1 MKKRYTFTDGETID
15 ADLDDLRKL
24 LAENQCYLDNYEDVY
39 SSLEDD
45 DYVARGNGFCD
56 RKYSDDFI
64 EGQMEKYGRRVK
76 EIEGWIAEWPAEKPS
91 NYRAKIIFTAFFL
104 TFITI
109 MSSCNQKTSVDL
121 ILHNANIYTVD
132 NDFTKVQAFAVKD
145 GKFVAVGD
153 EKQIMQHYTAKEIID
168 AQGNAVY
175 PGFMDGHCHFTGYGE
190 NLVRWANLKG
200 CRSFDEV
207 IERLKV
213 HDSLYPSDWLLGRGW
228 DQNLWEVAEFPD
240 NKKLVEVF
248 PDKKVLLTRVDGHAV
263 LVSKEVLE
271 LAGIDENTKMDG
283 GMAIVKDGRCTGVL
297 LDNLA
302 DAAKALVPKM
312 ETELRVQALL
322 KAQENCMAVGLTS
335 VTDAGLDIATI
346 ELIDSLQ
353 QAGQL
358 IMHVNAMVNPDDET
372 MDYFMGQ
379 GVIDKECLTVRS
391 VKIYADGALGSRG
404 AKLLEPYSDDPTNT
418 GLMVENDDFYHHV
431 CQKAYDAGFQ
441 VCCHAIGDGG
451 VRHVLDIYSEY
462 LKGQNDLRWRIE
474 HSQVVDE
481 ADFQRYGEY
490 SVIPSIQTTHCTSD
504 MDWADERL
512 GEERI
517 KNAYAYQR
525 LLQQNGWVV
534 NGTDFPIE
542 DIGPIYTFY
551 AAVARKHLDGSPAK
565 GFQMENALT
574 REQALRSITIWVA
587 KGCFLENRK
596 GSIEVGKDADF
607 VILDRDLMTIAED
620 EIPAAIVKMCYIPLK
635 ME

>member
-1 MKKRYTFTDGETID
+1 MKTKTI
-15 ADLDDLRKL
+15 
-24 LAENQCYLDNYEDVY
+24 
-39 SSLEDD
+39 
-45 DYVARGNGFCD
+45 
-56 RKYSDDFI
+56 
-64 EGQMEKYGRRVK
+64 
-76 EIEGWIAEWPAEKPS
+76 PALC
-91 NYRAKIIFTAFFL
+91 AIIL
-104 TFITI
+104 TVMT
-109 MSSCNQKTSVDL
+109 SCNPKTPVDL
-121 ILHNANIYTVD
+121 IVHNAVVYTVD
-132 NDFTKVQAFAVKD
+132 DDFCKAQAFAVKE

-153 EKQIMQHYTAKEIID
+153 EETIMNQYAAKETID
-168 AQGNAVY
+168 AQGDAVY
-175 PGFMDGHCHFTGYGE
+175 PGFMDGHCHFNGYGE
-190 NLVRWANLKG
+190 NLIRWADLKG
-200 CRSFDEV
+200 SLSFDEV

-213 HDSLYPSDWLLGRGW
+213 HDSLYPSEWLLGRGW

-240 NKKLVEVF
+240 NERLAEAF

-283 GMAIVKDGRCTGVL
+283 GAAIVKEDRCTGVL

-312 ETELRVQALL
+312 AKAQRVQGLL

-358 IMHVNAMVNPDDET
+358 KMHVNAMVNPDDET
-372 MDYFMGQ
+372 MDHFMNQ
-379 GVIDKECLTVRS
+379 GVIDKERLTVRS

-404 AKLLEPYSDDPTNT
+404 AKLLEPYADDPENT
-418 GLMVENDDFYHHV
+418 GLILESDEFYRHV
-431 CQKAYDAGFQ
+431 CQKAYDAGYQ

-451 VRHVLDIYSEY
+451 VHHILDIYSDF

-481 ADFQRYGEY
+481 ADFQRYGDQ

-504 MDWADERL
+504 MDWADKRL
-512 GEERI
+512 GERI
-517 KNAYAYQR
+517 KNAYAYQQ
-525 LLQQNGWVV
+525 LLQQNGWVI

-542 DIGPIYTFY
+542 DISPIYTFY
-551 AAVARKHLDGSPAK
+551 AAVARKHLDGTPAE
-565 GFQMENALT
+565 GFHMENALS
-574 REQALRSITIWVA
+574 REQALRSITLWVA
-587 KGCFLENRK
+587 KGCFLEAKK

-607 VILDRDLMTIAED
+607 VLLDRDLMTVAES
-620 EIPAAIVKMCYIPLK
+620 EIPAAKVKLCHIH
-635 ME
+635 

>member
-1 MKKRYTFTDGETID
+1 MKTLIKQI
-15 ADLDDLRKL
+15 
-24 LAENQCYLDNYEDVY
+24 V
-39 SSLEDD
+39 
-45 DYVARGNGFCD
+45 
-56 RKYSDDFI
+56 
-64 EGQMEKYGRRVK
+64 
-76 EIEGWIAEWPAEKPS
+76 
-91 NYRAKIIFTAFFL
+91 FFASIL
-104 TFITI
+104 TLMT
-109 MSSCNQKTSVDL
+109 SCNQKTPVDL
-121 ILHNANIYTVD
+121 IVHNAKVYTVD
-132 NDFTKVQAFAVKD
+132 NDFSKAQAFAVKD

-153 EKQIMQHYTAKEIID
+153 EETIMRQYAAKEIID
-168 AQGNAVY
+168 AQGDAVY

-207 IERLKV
+207 IERLKK
-213 HDSLYPSDWLLGRGW
+213 HDCLYPSEWLLGRGW
-228 DQNLWEVAEFPD
+228 DQNLLKVAEFPD
-240 NKKLVEVF
+240 NTRFSEVF
-248 PDKKVLLTRVDGHAV
+248 PEKKVLLTRVDGHAV

-271 LAGIDENTKMDG
+271 LAGINENTKMDG
-283 GMAIVKDGRCTGVL
+283 GMAMVKEGRCTGVL

-302 DAAKALVPKM
+302 DAAKALVPKI
-312 ETELRVQALL
+312 ETAQRVQAFM

-335 VTDAGLDIATI
+335 VTDAGQDIATI

-358 IMHVNAMVNPDDET
+358 KMHVNAMVNPDDET
-372 MDYFMGQ
+372 MDHFMQQ
-379 GVIDKECLTVRS
+379 GVINKERLTVRS

-404 AKLLEPYSDDPTNT
+404 AKLLEPYSDDPENT
-418 GLMVENDDFYHHV
+418 GLMVESDDFYHHV
-431 CQKAYDAGFQ
+431 CQKAYEAGYQ

-451 VRHVLDIYSEY
+451 VRHILDIYSEY

-490 SVIPSIQTTHCTSD
+490 SIIPSIQTTHCTSD

-512 GEERI
+512 GDRI

-542 DIGPIYTFY
+542 DISPIYTFY
-551 AAVARKHLDGSPAK
+551 AAVARKHLNGKPSE

-587 KGCFLENRK
+587 NGCFLEDHK

-607 VILDRDLMTIAED
+607 VILDRDLMTMAEN
-620 EIPAAIVKMCYIPLK
+620 EIPVAKVKMCYIH
-635 ME
+635 

>member
-1 MKKRYTFTDGETID
+1 MKTP
-15 ADLDDLRKL
+15 
-24 LAENQCYLDNYEDVY
+24 
-39 SSLEDD
+39 
-45 DYVARGNGFCD
+45 
-56 RKYSDDFI
+56 
-64 EGQMEKYGRRVK
+64 VK
-76 EIEGWIAEWPAEKPS
+76 Q
-91 NYRAKIIFTAFFL
+91 IFNITAFVALIL
-104 TFITI
+104 TF
-109 MSSCNQKTSVDL
+109 MNSCNQKTPVDL
-121 ILHNANIYTVD
+121 IVHNANIYTVD
-132 NDFTKVQAFAVKD
+132 NDFSKAQAFAVKD

-153 EKQIMQHYTAKEIID
+153 EEKIMRQYASKETID
-168 AQGNAVY
+168 AQGDAVY

-190 NLVRWANLKG
+190 NLIRWADLKG

-207 IERLKV
+207 IERLKT
-213 HDSLYPSDWLLGRGW
+213 HDTLYPSEGLLGRGW

-240 NKKLVEVF
+240 NTRLAEVF

-271 LAGIDENTKMDG
+271 LAGINEKTKMDG
-283 GMAIVKDGRCTGVL
+283 GMAIIKEGRCSGVL

-312 ETELRVQALL
+312 ENELRVQVLL
-322 KAQENCMAVGLTS
+322 KAQENCMGVGLTS

-358 IMHVNAMVNPDDET
+358 KMHVNAMVNPDDET
-372 MDYFMGQ
+372 MDHFMQ
-379 GVIDKECLTVRS
+379 KGVIDKERLTVRS

-404 AKLLEPYSDDPTNT
+404 AKLLEPYSDDPSNK
-418 GLMVENDDFYHHV
+418 GLIVESDDFYRHV
-431 CQKAYDAGFQ
+431 CQKSYDAGYQ

-451 VRHVLDIYSEY
+451 VRHILDIYSEF
-462 LKGQNDLRWRIE
+462 LKGKNDLRWRIE

-481 ADFQRYGEY
+481 ADFQRYGEL

-512 GEERI
+512 GERI
-517 KNAYAYQR
+517 KNAYAYQQ
-525 LLQQNGWVV
+525 LLQQNDWVI

-542 DIGPIYTFY
+542 DISPIYTFY
-551 AAVARKHLDGSPAK
+551 AAVARKHLDGTPAE
-565 GFQMENALT
+565 GFQMENALN

-587 KGCFLENRK
+587 KGCFLEARK

-607 VILDRDLMTIAED
+607 VILDRDLMTVPEN
-620 EIPAAIVKMCYIPLK
+620 EIPAAKVKTCHIH
-635 ME
+635 

>member
-1 MKKRYTFTDGETID
+1 MKISVKQIVKTI
-15 ADLDDLRKL
+15 
-24 LAENQCYLDNYEDVY
+24 
-39 SSLEDD
+39 
-45 DYVARGNGFCD
+45 
-56 RKYSDDFI
+56 I
-64 EGQMEKYGRRVK
+64 
-76 EIEGWIAEWPAEKPS
+76 P
-91 NYRAKIIFTAFFL
+91 AFFVSIL
-104 TFITI
+104 TI
-109 MSSCNQKTSVDL
+109 MNSCKHKTTVDL
-121 ILHNANIYTVD
+121 IVRNANVYTVD
-132 NDFTKVQAFAVKD
+132 NDFSKAQAFAVKD

-153 EKQIMQHYTAKEIID
+153 EETIMAHYSAKETID
-168 AQGNAVY
+168 AQGDAVY

-200 CRSFDEV
+200 CQSFGEV

-213 HDSLYPSDWLLGRGW
+213 HDSLYPSEWLLGRGW

-240 NKKLVEVF
+240 NEKLAEVF
-248 PDKKVLLTRVDGHAV
+248 PEKKVLLTRVDGHAV
-263 LVSKEVLE
+263 LVSKKVLG
-271 LAGIDENTKMDG
+271 LAGINESTKMDG
-283 GMAIVKDGRCTGVL
+283 GMAIIKDGRCTGVL

-302 DAAKALVPKM
+302 DVAKALVPKM
-312 ETELRVQALL
+312 ATAQRVQAFL
-322 KAQENCMAVGLTS
+322 KAQENCMGVGLTS

-358 IMHVNAMVNPDDET
+358 KMHVNAMVNPDDET
-372 MDYFMGQ
+372 MDYFMRQ
-379 GVIDKECLTVRS
+379 GVIDKERLTVRS

-418 GLMVENDDFYHHV
+418 GLIVESDDFYRHV
-431 CQKAYDAGFQ
+431 CQKAYDAGYQ

-451 VRHVLDIYSEY
+451 VRHILNIYSEY
-462 LKGQNDLRWRIE
+462 LKGQNDMRWRIE
-474 HSQVVDE
+474 HSQTVDE

-512 GEERI
+512 GERI

-525 LLQQNGWVV
+525 LLKQNGWVI

-542 DIGPIYTFY
+542 DISPIYTFY
-551 AAVARKHLDGSPAK
+551 AAVARKHLDGTPAE

-587 KGCFLENRK
+587 KGCFLERRK

-607 VILDRDLMTIAED
+607 VILDRDLMTIAESD
-620 EIPAAIVKMCYIPLK
+620 IPQAKVKMCYIH
-635 ME
+635 

>member
-1 MKKRYTFTDGETID
+1 MKTSVKHI
-15 ADLDDLRKL
+15 
-24 LAENQCYLDNYEDVY
+24 
-39 SSLEDD
+39 S
-45 DYVARGNGFCD
+45 
-56 RKYSDDFI
+56 KY
-64 EGQMEKYGRRVK
+64 
-76 EIEGWIAEWPAEKPS
+76 
-91 NYRAKIIFTAFFL
+91 IISAFFAL
-104 TFITI
+104 I
-109 MSSCNQKTSVDL
+109 MTLMTNCTPKTSVDL
-121 ILHNANIYTVD
+121 IVHNANIYTVD
-132 NDFTKVQAFAVKD
+132 NDFSKAQAFAVKD

-153 EKQIMQHYTAKEIID
+153 EETIMPHYTSKETID
-168 AQGNAVY
+168 AQGDAVY

-190 NLVRWANLKG
+190 NLVRWADLKG

-207 IERLKV
+207 IERLKA
-213 HDSLYPSDWLLGRGW
+213 HDSLYPSEWLLGRGW
-228 DQNLWEVAEFPD
+228 DQNLWEIAEFPD
-240 NKKLVEVF
+240 NEKIAEAF
-248 PDKKVLLTRVDGHAV
+248 PNKNVLLTRVDGHAV

-271 LAGIDENTKMDG
+271 LANINENTKMDG
-283 GMAIVKDGRCTGVL
+283 GMATIKDGHCTGVL

-312 ETELRVQALL
+312 GTGQKVKALL

-358 IMHVNAMVNPDDET
+358 KIHVNAMVNPDDET
-372 MDYFMGQ
+372 MDYFMRQ
-379 GVIDKECLTVRS
+379 GIIDKEKLTVRS
-391 VKIYADGALGSRG
+391 VKIYSDGALGSRG
-404 AKLLEPYSDDPTNT
+404 AKLLEPYSDDPSNT
-418 GLMVENDDFYHHV
+418 GLIVESDDFYCHV
-431 CQKAYDAGFQ
+431 CQKAYDAGYQ

-451 VRHVLDIYSEY
+451 VHHILDIYSEY

-474 HSQVVDE
+474 HSQVVDK
-481 ADFQRYGEY
+481 ADFQRYGAL

-517 KNAYAYQR
+517 KNAYAYQQ

-542 DIGPIYTFY
+542 DISPIYTFY
-551 AAVARKHLDGSPAK
+551 AAVARKHLGGTPAE
-565 GFQMENALT
+565 GFQMENALS
-574 REQALRSITIWVA
+574 REQALRSITLWVA

-607 VILDRDLMTIAED
+607 VILDRDLMTIAEN
-620 EIPAAIVKMCYIPLK
+620 EIPNAKVKLCHIP
-635 ME
+635 

>member
-1 MKKRYTFTDGETID
+1 MKTTEK
-15 ADLDDLRKL
+15 
-24 LAENQCYLDNYEDVY
+24 Q
-39 SSLEDD
+39 SL
-45 DYVARGNGFCD
+45 
-56 RKYSDDFI
+56 
-64 EGQMEKYGRRVK
+64 
-76 EIEGWIAEWPAEKPS
+76 
-91 NYRAKIIFTAFFL
+91 KIIIPAFFASIL
-104 TFITI
+104 MLMT
-109 MSSCNQKTSVDL
+109 SCHQKTAVDL
-121 ILHNANIYTVD
+121 IVHNANIYTVD
-132 NDFTKVQAFAVKD
+132 HDFSKAQAFAVHN

-153 EKQIMQHYTAKEIID
+153 ENMILSQYSAKETID
-168 AQGNAVY
+168 AQDDAVY

-190 NLVRWANLKG
+190 NLVRWADLKG
-200 CRSFDEV
+200 CHSFDEV

-213 HDSLYPSDWLLGRGW
+213 HDSLYPSEWLLGRGW

-240 NKKLVEVF
+240 NVRLAEAF
-248 PDKKVLLTRVDGHAV
+248 PNKSVLLTRVDGHAV

-271 LAGIDENTKMDG
+271 LANIDQNTKMDG

-312 ETELRVQALL
+312 ETELKVQGLL

-346 ELIDSLQ
+346 ELIDRLQ

-358 IMHVNAMVNPDDET
+358 KMHVNAMVNPDDET
-372 MDYFMGQ
+372 MDYFMRQ
-379 GVIDKECLTVRS
+379 GVIDKERLTVRS

-404 AKLLEPYSDDPTNT
+404 AKLIEPYSDDPTNT
-418 GLMVENDDFYHHV
+418 GLILESDEFYRHV
-431 CQKAYDAGFQ
+431 CQKAYDAGYQ

-451 VRHVLDIYSEY
+451 VHHILDIFSEY
-462 LKGQNDLRWRIE
+462 LKGKNDLRWRIE
-474 HSQVVDE
+474 HSQVVDK
-481 ADFQRYGEY
+481 ADFQHYGEF

-512 GEERI
+512 GERI
-517 KNAYAYQR
+517 KNAYAYQQ
-525 LLQQNGWVV
+525 LLQQNGWVI

-542 DIGPIYTFY
+542 DISPIYTFY
-551 AAVARKHLDGSPAK
+551 AAVARKHLDGTPAE

-587 KGCFLENRK
+587 KGCFSETQK

-607 VILDRDLMTIAED
+607 VILDRDIMTVAES
-620 EIPAAIVKMCYIPLK
+620 EIPTARVKLCHIH
-635 ME
+635 